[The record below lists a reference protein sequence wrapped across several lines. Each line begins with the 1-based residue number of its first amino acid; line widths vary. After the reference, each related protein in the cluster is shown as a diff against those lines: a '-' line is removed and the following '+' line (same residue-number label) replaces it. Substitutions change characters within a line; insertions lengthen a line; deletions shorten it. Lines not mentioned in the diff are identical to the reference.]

1 MDSRTQVT
9 PGTGTTLLNTMRL
22 DQFIANSTE
31 LSRKEAK
38 RAISQGQV
46 TVNEQT
52 CTGANTKLAGH
63 ERVALS
69 GTPLTLPGKRY
80 LMMNKPA
87 CVVSATTDSDHPT
100 ALDLLPAN
108 LARNLHIAGRLDADT
123 TGLLLLTTD
132 GQWSHRIISPRTDC
146 PKTYRVT
153 LSEPLSTMA
162 VRKLQQG
169 VYLHNE
175 PKPTRP
181 AQVAILEERII
192 ELTISEGRYHQVKRM
207 LAAVGN
213 HVEALHRLRIGGV
226 TLDPELGPGGH
237 RELTRE
243 EKDSLA

>member
-1 MDSRTQVT
+1 
-9 PGTGTTLLNTMRL
+9 MRL

-38 RAISQGQV
+38 RAISRGEV
-46 TVNEQT
+46 TVDEQT
-52 CTGANTKLAGH
+52 CKSANTHLTGG
-63 ERVALS
+63 ERVALA
-69 GTPLTLPGKRY
+69 GALLALPGDRY

-87 CVVSATTDSDHPT
+87 GVVSATTDSDHPT
-100 ALDLLPAN
+100 ALDLLPSDIT
-108 LARNLHIAGRLDADT
+108 RNLHIAGRLDADT

-132 GQWSHRIISPRTDC
+132 GQWSHRVTSPRTDC

-153 LSEPLSTMA
+153 LSEPLTDA
-162 VRKLQQG
+162 AAQQLERG
-169 VYLHNE
+169 VDLHND

-181 AQVAILEERII
+181 ARVKALEERII

-213 HVEALHRLRIGGV
+213 HVEALHRVRIGQV
-226 TLDPELGPGGH
+226 ELDKALKPGDY
-237 RELTRE
+237 RELTSQ